1 MKKLLVI
8 LSSFSF
14 IVPIAGTMT
23 ESFSSNVDSI
33 KKVSYNTEANPI
45 MDQYFSTSAGL
56 GEKFTDIESIEIA
69 GSTLG
74 NYQGT
79 LSVGF
84 TGSKV
89 YVIKSSPNGTVKDE
103 LFYDAGEN
111 IKFFTGRGTT
121 LTIYGSEHIISID
134 CSSLGNEWLKKTIN
148 ETWFDTETIKNNTTS
163 KDYTEVFGTTAT
175 ADNTFVAPETNK
187 IVSGYETGGM
197 QTTIYSISDS
207 DGSIAPDKELKN
219 KASYP
224 GDGDVV
230 TKIFNLFTIGD
241 LYYAIG
247 QTEKSNGKY
256 KIWCLEDSSSS
267 TTTND
272 IAITWDKN
280 GEGTGKG
287 TPINS
292 NTGLPILLKVG
303 KQLGV
308 AYGKYL
314 FFWNNENTGHS
325 NDTSGGIQFAQ
336 DNEVFESNDGDITYA
351 TGATDPDENECILI
365 GTTKGQFILR
375 GISPN
380 IGDTNIT
387 SESFN
392 RLDKIGTL
400 ETEVSE
406 TVSPAI
412 TYDNAKI
419 YVKSKDGS
427 IDYFQRKID
436 LSKISE
442 ENANLTDKITDSTS
456 LDDKITA
463 IDTAME
469 SGTSGSTMTPND
481 LVDIVGGTEKL
492 DEFVPIPNSISSL
505 PVKGNDNGVII
516 GEVTFKIGKDEAA
529 DALGEAIEALTYNL
543 DKAFDADHGEILDKI
558 KNIIDEQ
565 KYTDESSENYIQG
578 LSSFTVNDYHSDK
591 DFLQIGTDKTVI
603 LEVTVS
609 TTSGTS
615 NELYKYGVTLGGI
628 NKTALSISKDS
639 GFSVDEDTSIKIN
652 NWSDILKYKVDHTDT
667 DFDPATFKPEI
678 TGEVTA
684 DDTDNTNNTDS
695 VTSFAVTA
703 DAADDWSQYVS
714 VTLDNNTGVLDIK
727 LLEHNPTAI
736 NMTVKIPGSAIFDE
750 ATITFTVPKWTP
762 APPIPW
768 ALIGGIIGGILG
780 AALLGFLIF
789 AFIKWWLPILMAKA
803 PHSKGK
809 TREYSRR
816 PQQKADAN
824 AVRHTKK
831 IQVRRATTHNDAG
844 IVRSG
849 IFEREIDVNQEKFK
863 NPNRDE
869 FLGYMMDE
877 DVVVNNWN
885 TGVDPDKRPRISYEK
900 KTQVDNHNKEI
911 AKKMADKKS
920 QIIKNEKPKK

>member
-1 MKKLLVI
+1 MKKLLLI
-8 LSSFSF
+8 LGSFSF
-14 IVPIAGTMT
+14 VAPVSGMLA
-23 ESFSSNVDSI
+23 ESFSTNELVKINTDTE
-33 KKVSYNTEANPI
+33 SYTDE
-45 MDQYFSTSAGL
+45 DKTSAYFTKGAGL
-56 GEKFTDIESIEIA
+56 SDHFTDIESIDTV
-69 GSTLG
+69 GDKLG

-84 TGSKV
+84 SGTKV
-89 YVIKSSPNGTVKDE
+89 FTIKSGPDGTVKDE
-103 LFYDAGEN
+103 LFFDADETIN
-111 IKFFTGRGTT
+111 FFTGRGTT
-121 LTIYGSEHIISID
+121 LTIYGQTNIFTID
-134 CSSLGNEWLKKTIN
+134 CSSLGSDWLTKTVD
-148 ETWFDTETIKNNTTS
+148 EQWFDANDISSLAKTQTYE
-163 KDYTEVFGTTAT
+163 EVFGSGSIK
-175 ADNTFVAPETNK
+175 ADNTFVMPETNK
-187 IVSGYETGGM
+187 ILAGYKKTSL
-197 QTTIYSISDS
+197 TTAIYNISDT
-207 DGSIAPDKELKN
+207 DGSLTEDKTLGSGS
-219 KASYP
+219 AYP
-224 GDGDVV
+224 GNTVTNIYNIFTLGDGIDNVS
-230 TKIFNLFTIGD
+230 KYF
-241 LYYAIG
+241 AIG
-247 QTEKSNGKY
+247 KITGIDGYQ
-256 KIWCLEDSSSS
+256 IWCLEGSGTASNSNV
-267 TTTND
+267 T
-272 IAITWDKN
+272 IAWN
-280 GEGTGKG
+280 GETME
-287 TPINS
+287 S
-292 NTGLPILLKVG
+292 ETGLPMLLKVG
-303 KQLGV
+303 KQLGF
-308 AYGKYL
+308 AYGTHL
-314 FFWNNENTGHS
+314 FFYSTETKHG
-325 NDTSGGIQFAQ
+325 DADSGSIDFVES
-336 DNEVFESNDGDITYA
+336 DEVFTSTDGDLTYA
-351 TGATDPDENECILI
+351 TAAVDPNGKQCVLL
-365 GTTKGQFILR
+365 GTEKGQFILR
-375 GISPN
+375 GNSPD
-380 IGDTNIT
+380 IGASTIT
-387 SESFN
+387 RDSFTE
-392 RLDKIGTL
+392 LDKISNQGT
-400 ETEVSE
+400 TVSE
-406 TVSPAI
+406 TVSPAVSI
-412 TYDNAKI
+412 DNAKI
-419 YVKSKDGS
+419 YVKSGDGE
-427 IDYFQRKID
+427 IYYFQRKID
-436 LSKISE
+436 LSLSE
-442 ENANLTDKITDSTS
+442 TKLGDKITDASS
-456 LDDKITA
+456 VDAKIGIIDAA
-463 IDTAME
+463 IEA
-469 SGTSGSTMTPND
+469 GNPGITMTPND
-481 LVDIVGGTEKL
+481 LVDIVGGTDVL
-492 DEFVPIPNSISSL
+492 DAFKPIPNSISTL

-516 GEVTFKIGKDEAA
+516 GEATFQIGEDKVA
-529 DALGEAIEALTYNL
+529 DALGDAIRALTYDL

-565 KYTDESSENYIQG
+565 KFADESSENYIQG
-578 LSSFTVNDYHSDK
+578 LSSFTVTNYEVGHDGFLKIGGDK
-591 DFLQIGTDKTVI
+591 VTLD
-603 LEVTVS
+603 VTVS
-609 TTSGTS
+609 TTSGTADQ
-615 NELYKYGVTLGGI
+615 KYDDIALGGI

-639 GFSVDEDTSIKIN
+639 GFSVDEDTSIKID
-652 NWSDILKYKVDHTDT
+652 NWSDILKYKEENSEA

-684 DDTDNTNNTDS
+684 DDTDEADNTDS

-920 QIIKNEKPKK
+920 QIIKSEKSKK